1 MGKRPIQ
8 VLTRIVLVCDT
19 GPMPGTPTSPAQ
31 PERGAGDDWEWD
43 VDQEWLDAESLRTL
57 AAEDAAR
64 YGDPDDGIPVPVF
77 FDDDRFADEELL
89 AMRGPVSGWD
99 VVLLSSIHPGTLSVE
114 GRLAYARRV
123 EAVKALAAAMDATS
137 LVALAGVGLS
147 DSMAD
152 RHATM
157 EVALVRRV
165 GEGAAASAIATA
177 RALHVEFPAFRAAL
191 AAGEVSEWHCRVLV
205 SETSHVTD
213 PDTIA
218 ALQDRLLPKAKR
230 KTPTEFR
237 RLVRAAVADLDAERE
252 AQRVARARAGRYVS
266 CKQLPDGLGYLGI
279 VSDWPTISAMHQVVD
294 ARGRALQAARGGA
307 KAVREGDDDALADA
321 CRADAFAATVLG
333 TVQADGSQVFDPA
346 DIPVS
351 LTLVMDLETLR
362 GEADRHAL
370 LDGEP
375 VPAGIARD
383 YAGIATTWRRAV
395 TDPVTGH
402 LLDYGREQYLPDKL
416 RDYVLARDH
425 CRQPGCTTRSPKRLQ
440 MDHALPFP
448 DGETSAGNCGGCCN
462 RHHPLKT
469 AGYLDIHDSK
479 ADGSATFLTAWGQ
492 RISIPPRPFLHDPAD
507 HPPAAE
513 PPPDAVDGPPSPAP
527 PPAPPA
533 PPTTASS
540 GPVSRDMF
548 PPQPGRTGFTLR
560 DVGKES
566 DPPF

>member
-1 MGKRPIQ
+1 
-8 VLTRIVLVCDT
+8 
-19 GPMPGTPTSPAQ
+19 MPGTPTSPAR
-31 PERGAGDDWEWD
+31 PGDGAGDGWEWD

-57 AAEDAAR
+57 AAEDAAMV
-64 YGDPDDGIPVPVF
+64 GGPDDDGIPVPVF
-77 FDDDRFADEELL
+77 FDDDAFADEELL

-99 VVLLSSIHPGTLSVE
+99 VVLLSSIDPGTLSVE

-123 EAVKALAAAMDATS
+123 EAVKALAAAMDARAT
-137 LVALAGVGLS
+137 VALAGVDGS
-147 DSMAD
+147 DSMTD

-165 GEGAAASAIATA
+165 GEGVAASAIATA
-177 RALHVEFPAFRAAL
+177 RALHVEFPKFRAAL

-237 RLVRAAVADLDAERE
+237 RDVRTAVADLDAERE
-252 AQRVARARAGRYVS
+252 ADRVARARANRYVS
-266 CKQLPDGLGYLGI
+266 CRQLPDGMGYLGI
-279 VSDWPTISAMHQVVD
+279 VLDWPTISAMHQVVD
-294 ARGRALQAARGGA
+294 ARGRALQAVRGGA

-321 CRADAFAATVLG
+321 CRADAFAASILG
-333 TVQADGSQVFDPA
+333 TVGEDGSVVFDPA

-362 GEADRHAL
+362 GEANRHAL
-370 LDGEP
+370 LDGEAI
-375 VPAGIARD
+375 PAGIARE
-383 YAGIATTWRRAV
+383 YAGVATTWRRAV

-402 LLDYGREQYLPDKL
+402 LQDYGREQYLPDKL

-425 CRQPGCTTRSPKRLQ
+425 CRGPGCTTRSPKRLQ
-440 MDHALPFP
+440 MDHAIPFP

-469 AGYLDIHDSK
+469 AGYLDIHDSST
-479 ADGSATFLTAWGQ
+479 DGSATFLTAWGQ
-492 RISIPPRPFLHDPAD
+492 KISIPPRPFLHDPAD
-507 HPPAAE
+507 WAPPRTPATSEPVE
-513 PPPDAVDGPPSPAP
+513 PPPPGPPTAPGGDVHPPWRDPDASP
-527 PPAPPA
+527 
-533 PPTTASS
+533 
-540 GPVSRDMF
+540 F
-548 PPQPGRTGFTLR
+548 
-560 DVGKES
+560 
-566 DPPF
+566 

>member
-1 MGKRPIQ
+1 
-8 VLTRIVLVCDT
+8 
-19 GPMPGTPTSPAQ
+19 MPGTPTSAPPA
-31 PERGAGDDWEWD
+31 RGAGDAWEWD
-43 VDQEWLDAESLRTL
+43 LDQEWLDAASLRTL

-64 YGDPDDGIPVPVF
+64 YGDPDDGVPAF

-99 VVLLSSIHPGTLSVE
+99 LALLSSIDPATLSPE
-114 GRLAYARRV
+114 GRVEFLRRAQQV
-123 EAVKALAAAMDATS
+123 EALAASRTAAG
-137 LVALAGVGLS
+137 LVAAAGVDAS

-177 RALHVEFPAFRAAL
+177 RALHVEFPSFRAAL

-205 SETSHVTD
+205 SETAHVTD
-213 PDTIA
+213 PDTIT

-237 RLVRAAVADLDAERE
+237 RDVRTAVADLDAQRE

-266 CKQLPDGLGYLGI
+266 CRQLPDGLGYLGI
-279 VSDWPTISAMHQVVD
+279 VSDWPTISAMHQVID
-294 ARGRALQAARGGA
+294 ARGRALQTARGGA
-307 KAVREGDDDALADA
+307 KAVKDGDDDALADA

-333 TVQADGSQVFDPA
+333 TPQQDGSVVFDPA

-351 LTLVMDLETLR
+351 LTLVMDLPTLR

-375 VPAGIARD
+375 IPARIARD
-383 YAGIATTWRRAV
+383 YAGVAATWRRAV

-402 LLDYGREQYLPDKL
+402 LLDYGRDQYLPDKL

-425 CRQPGCTTRSPKRLQ
+425 CRQPGCTARSPKRLQ

-448 DGETSAGNCGGCCN
+448 EGETSAGNCGGCCN

-469 AGYLDIHDSK
+469 AGYLDIENSK
-479 ADGSATFLTAWGQ
+479 ADGSATFLTRWGQ
-492 RISIPPRPFLHDPAD
+492 RISIPPRPFLHDAADWAPPRTPATSEPVEPRPPGPPTAPGGD
-507 HPPAAE
+507 VHPP
-513 PPPDAVDGPPSPAP
+513 
-527 PPAPPA
+527 
-533 PPTTASS
+533 
-540 GPVSRDMF
+540 SRD
-548 PPQPGRTGFTLR
+548 P
-560 DVGKES
+560 DS
-566 DPPF
+566 PPF

>member
-1 MGKRPIQ
+1 
-8 VLTRIVLVCDT
+8 
-19 GPMPGTPTSPAQ
+19 MPGTPTSPAR
-31 PERGAGDDWEWD
+31 PVSGAGDGWEWD

-57 AAEDAAR
+57 AAEESAMVGGPD
-64 YGDPDDGIPVPVF
+64 DDGIPVPVF
-77 FDDDRFADEELL
+77 FDDDAFADEELL

-99 VVLLSSIHPGTLSVE
+99 VVLLSSIDPGTLSVE

-123 EAVKALAAAMDATS
+123 EAVKALAAAMDARAT
-137 LVALAGVGLS
+137 VALAGVDRS
-147 DSMAD
+147 DSMTD

-177 RALHVEFPAFRAAL
+177 RALHVEFPKFRAAL

-218 ALQDRLLPKAKR
+218 ALQDRLLPKARR

-237 RLVRAAVADLDAERE
+237 RDVRTAVADLDAQRE
-252 AQRVARARAGRYVS
+252 ADRVARARANRYVS
-266 CKQLPDGLGYLGI
+266 CRQLPDGMGYLGI

-294 ARGRALQAARGGA
+294 ARGRALQTARGGA
-307 KAVREGDDDALADA
+307 KAVRDGDDDALADA

-333 TVQADGSQVFDPA
+333 TVQEDGSVEFDPA

-351 LTLVMDLETLR
+351 LTLVMDLDTLR

-375 VPAGIARD
+375 IPARIARE
-383 YAGIATTWRRAV
+383 YAGAATTWRRAV

-402 LLDYGREQYLPDKL
+402 LLDYGRDQYLPDKL
-416 RDYVLARDH
+416 RDYILARDH
-425 CRQPGCTTRSPKRLQ
+425 CRGPGCTTRSPKRLQ
-440 MDHALPFP
+440 MDHAIPFP
-448 DGETSAGNCGGCCN
+448 EGETSAGNCGGCCN

-469 AGYLDIHDSK
+469 AGYLDIENSK
-479 ADGSATFLTAWGQ
+479 ADGSATFLTRWGQ
-492 RISIPPRPFLHDPAD
+492 RIAIPPRPFLHDPAD
-507 HPPAAE
+507 HPPGSSGSTGTGPAADRPPDHAAS
-513 PPPDAVDGPPSPAP
+513 PPPPRRPR
-527 PPAPPA
+527 
-533 PPTTASS
+533 SS
-540 GPVSRDMF
+540 GGFDARDCYG
-548 PPQPGRTGFTLR
+548 PT
-560 DVGKES
+560 

>member
-1 MGKRPIQ
+1 
-8 VLTRIVLVCDT
+8 
-19 GPMPGTPTSPAQ
+19 MPGTPTSSAQ
-31 PERGAGDDWEWD
+31 PVSGAGDAWEWD

-57 AAEDAAR
+57 AAEDAAMA
-64 YGDPDDGIPVPVF
+64 GGPHDDGIPVPEF

-99 VVLLSSIHPGTLSVE
+99 VVLLSSIDPAALSVE
-114 GRLAYARRV
+114 GKLAYARSV
-123 EAVKALAAAMDATS
+123 EAGKALLAAMDAQAT
-137 LVALAGVGLS
+137 VALAGVDGS

-218 ALQDRLLPKAKR
+218 ALQDRLLPKARR

-237 RLVRAAVADLDAERE
+237 RDVRTAVADLDAQRE
-252 AQRVARARAGRYVS
+252 AQRVARARANQYVS
-266 CKQLPDGLGYLGI
+266 CKQLPDGMGYLGI

-294 ARGRALQAARGGA
+294 ARGRALQAVRGGA
-307 KAVREGDDDALADA
+307 KAVKDGDNDALADA

-333 TVQADGSQVFDPA
+333 TVQQDGSVVFDPA

-351 LTLVMDLETLR
+351 LTLVMDLPTLR

-375 VPAGIARD
+375 IPARIARD
-383 YAGIATTWRRAV
+383 YAGAATTWRRAV

-402 LLDYGREQYLPDKL
+402 LLDYGRDQYLPDKL
-416 RDYVLARDH
+416 RDYILARDH
-425 CRQPGCTTRSPKRLQ
+425 CRGPGCTTRSPKRLQ

-469 AGYLDIHDSK
+469 AGYLDIENSNT
-479 ADGSATFLTAWGQ
+479 DGSATFLTAWGQ
-492 RISIPPRPFLHDPAD
+492 KISIPPRPFLHDPAD
-507 HPPAAE
+507 HVTTEACSPEQAGPEPPSGQPAAAQ
-513 PPPDAVDGPPSPAP
+513 PRPKGQTPSLPPTPPDLESR
-527 PPAPPA
+527 
-533 PPTTASS
+533 AS
-540 GPVSRDMF
+540 D
-548 PPQPGRTGFTLR
+548 QP
-560 DVGKES
+560 D